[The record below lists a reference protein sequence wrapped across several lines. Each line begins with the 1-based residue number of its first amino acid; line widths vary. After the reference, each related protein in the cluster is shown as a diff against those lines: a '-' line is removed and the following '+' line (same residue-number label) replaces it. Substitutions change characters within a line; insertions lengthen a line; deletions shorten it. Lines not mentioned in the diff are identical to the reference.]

1 MKVLYGLIYE
11 MDETMKREGVD
22 RIIID
27 LRNNN
32 GGYGFESRIRDHS
45 LHLFIHS
52 QQLLPV
58 KRERRKLNYRVLTS
72 CQRVISRRY
81 SFL

>member
-52 QQLLPV
+52 QQICYTCFLG
-58 KRERRKLNYRVLTS
+58 
-72 CQRVISRRY
+72 VILY
-81 SFL
+81 T